1 MILPMYTSPDAR
13 FSFHLQAIL
22 RPQLF
27 GWFYTHFIDF
37 CMSNEGQI
45 FYYDDQ
51 TDESYRKFFCSRIVN
66 NYREILADSEYCSLM
81 KSRLDKGYY
90 HFVWVD
96 KFYVPGSDEYEK
108 YHFVHPVM
116 LYGYEGEDF
125 VILNFSGERGN
136 IHCRVPQ
143 KALMEGIANVFP
155 ENPDAPY
162 TFVTETVTCFR
173 LSELV
178 QIPYSITEL
187 TDQLRAYLGIPYPD
201 RVVSMSHAFGHVHG
215 ISCYDYILSRLKEG
229 KKITFKALYDLEY
242 HKEHLI
248 GCFEYLRKYYEI
260 SEQSGEAVEGLKKVL
275 GLLERSRLLCMK
287 HNMRDGHYIASFSD
301 NSDFINTFVQSIT
314 EAKRT
319 EYISLITLYNDLVGR
334 NLRRLGH
341 NPEFPIPEDT
351 YTVEKNGGTLT
362 ARFDTPEYICS
373 ADIISGSGS
382 TGSFA
387 GTITV
392 NGDII
397 IPVLPDIHTVAPGVM
412 RVHICRDVSV
422 LSYAHPG
429 DRDISFRL
437 YAPDAGRKWDF
448 RERVMP
454 DWRWNILFRNLSME
468 NGLVCDT
475 FGNDPALVCDRVCVD
490 ADKAGILRI
499 SMKTEGE
506 AEVGQVFFTTS
517 EDRTT
522 DAAKSI
528 SFALAPYDGIV
539 EYILDFTGNRLWKGV
554 IETLRIDPTGRD
566 MTSEQSHVE
575 ISGVVLSSG
584 LPEYDSIKQFCRSQ
598 CVNGWMYCYK
608 TNAGNIREMVWNPEK
623 SRWNHPRLADVY
635 IDRESCSSAR
645 EMQSVRRW
653 ICPASGKYELVFSC
667 APENEAASCCAV
679 LSINCGNVPEVIKQF
694 SSSDTDNSFC
704 GDVILSGNDAVDV
717 SVTGNGAFRIN
728 VTVRKLRG

>member
-248 GCFEYLRKYYEI
+248 GCFEYLQKYYKI
-260 SEQSGEAVEGLKKVL
+260 SAMSVLTNSIVTMNAAVSAVSTAAQRFFL
-275 GLLERSRLLCMK
+275 
-287 HNMRDGHYIASFSD
+287 
-301 NSDFINTFVQSIT
+301 
-314 EAKRT
+314 KRT
-319 EYISLITLYNDLVGR
+319 
-334 NLRRLGH
+334 
-341 NPEFPIPEDT
+341 
-351 YTVEKNGGTLT
+351 
-362 ARFDTPEYICS
+362 
-373 ADIISGSGS
+373 
-382 TGSFA
+382 
-387 GTITV
+387 
-392 NGDII
+392 
-397 IPVLPDIHTVAPGVM
+397 
-412 RVHICRDVSV
+412 
-422 LSYAHPG
+422 
-429 DRDISFRL
+429 
-437 YAPDAGRKWDF
+437 
-448 RERVMP
+448 
-454 DWRWNILFRNLSME
+454 
-468 NGLVCDT
+468 
-475 FGNDPALVCDRVCVD
+475 
-490 ADKAGILRI
+490 
-499 SMKTEGE
+499 
-506 AEVGQVFFTTS
+506 
-517 EDRTT
+517 
-522 DAAKSI
+522 
-528 SFALAPYDGIV
+528 
-539 EYILDFTGNRLWKGV
+539 
-554 IETLRIDPTGRD
+554 
-566 MTSEQSHVE
+566 
-575 ISGVVLSSG
+575 
-584 LPEYDSIKQFCRSQ
+584 
-598 CVNGWMYCYK
+598 
-608 TNAGNIREMVWNPEK
+608 
-623 SRWNHPRLADVY
+623 
-635 IDRESCSSAR
+635 
-645 EMQSVRRW
+645 
-653 ICPASGKYELVFSC
+653 
-667 APENEAASCCAV
+667 
-679 LSINCGNVPEVIKQF
+679 
-694 SSSDTDNSFC
+694 
-704 GDVILSGNDAVDV
+704 
-717 SVTGNGAFRIN
+717 SVTTAHTAAAAAITAPAMKGRF
-728 VTVRKLRG
+728 

>member
-1 MILPMYTSPDAR
+1 
-13 FSFHLQAIL
+13 
-22 RPQLF
+22 
-27 GWFYTHFIDF
+27 
-37 CMSNEGQI
+37 
-45 FYYDDQ
+45 
-51 TDESYRKFFCSRIVN
+51 
-66 NYREILADSEYCSLM
+66 
-81 KSRLDKGYY
+81 
-90 HFVWVD
+90 
-96 KFYVPGSDEYEK
+96 
-108 YHFVHPVM
+108 
-116 LYGYEGEDF
+116 
-125 VILNFSGERGN
+125 
-136 IHCRVPQ
+136 
-143 KALMEGIANVFP
+143 
-155 ENPDAPY
+155 
-162 TFVTETVTCFR
+162 
-173 LSELV
+173 
-178 QIPYSITEL
+178 
-187 TDQLRAYLGIPYPD
+187 
-201 RVVSMSHAFGHVHG
+201 
-215 ISCYDYILSRLKEG
+215 
-229 KKITFKALYDLEY
+229 
-242 HKEHLI
+242 
-248 GCFEYLRKYYEI
+248 
-260 SEQSGEAVEGLKKVL
+260 
-275 GLLERSRLLCMK
+275 
-287 HNMRDGHYIASFSD
+287 
-301 NSDFINTFVQSIT
+301 
-314 EAKRT
+314 
-319 EYISLITLYNDLVGR
+319 
-334 NLRRLGH
+334 
-341 NPEFPIPEDT
+341 
-351 YTVEKNGGTLT
+351 
-362 ARFDTPEYICS
+362 
-373 ADIISGSGS
+373 
-382 TGSFA
+382 
-387 GTITV
+387 
-392 NGDII
+392 
-397 IPVLPDIHTVAPGVM
+397 
-412 RVHICRDVSV
+412 
-422 LSYAHPG
+422 
-429 DRDISFRL
+429 
-437 YAPDAGRKWDF
+437 
-448 RERVMP
+448 MP
-454 DWRWNILFRNLSME
+454 DWRWNILFKNLSME
-468 NGLVCDT
+468 NGLICDT

-635 IDRESCSSAR
+635 IDRKSCSSAR

-694 SSSDTDNSFC
+694 CSSDTDNSFC